1 MKLEFP
7 GFDQFEPTA
16 PLMHAYHT
24 LQRRIPAGCDSITLE
39 FDEQG
44 AALVMANGSDEG
56 LVDVTLSA
64 NEMSAAG
71 LLLSYLSHQVIQL
84 TEMCQE
90 FGGNEVY
97 AAQRRLAT
105 SLGQHGLSIGLLEEP
120 VCEGE
125 DIDFADTLTVYR
137 QPR

>member
-39 FDEQG
+39 FDQQG
-44 AALVMANGSDEG
+44 AALVMANGSDG
-56 LVDVTLSA
+56 SSIDVVLTD

-84 TEMCQE
+84 TDMCQE
-90 FGGNEVY
+90 FGDDEVL
-97 AAQRRLAT
+97 AAQQRLAT

-120 VCEGE
+120 VGEGE
-125 DIDFADTLTVYR
+125 DVDYADSLTVYR